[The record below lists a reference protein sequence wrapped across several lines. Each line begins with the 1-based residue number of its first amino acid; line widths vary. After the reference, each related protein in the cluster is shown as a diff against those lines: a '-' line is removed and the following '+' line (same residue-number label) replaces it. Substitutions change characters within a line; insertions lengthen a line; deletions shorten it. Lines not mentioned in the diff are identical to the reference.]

1 MNIDEEIKD
10 CAVIFTIPV
19 QWGDMDSARHVNNLV
34 YFRWAES
41 ARIEYF
47 KAIGID
53 TSFSSETGPILGWQD
68 CKYIFPMTYPDVAII
83 TCCTKEIKE
92 DRFIMESRVYSQEY
106 DRIAAISTQ
115 MIIPY
120 DYVNLKKAAIPASWI
135 ETITDLEKK

>member
-1 MNIDEEIKD
+1 
-10 CAVIFTIPV
+10 
-19 QWGDMDSARHVNNLV
+19 
-34 YFRWAES
+34 
-41 ARIEYF
+41 
-47 KAIGID
+47 
-53 TSFSSETGPILGWQD
+53 
-68 CKYIFPMTYPDVAII
+68 MTYPDVAII

-115 MIIPY
+115 MIVPY